1 MASVHFMLATRNGG
15 LALRRPDLGVIAKGA
30 KADIVVW
37 DGMSPGMLGWDD
49 PVAAVILHSNV
60 GDIKHV
66 LVDGKFV
73 QRDRKLTVE
82 NYSSIQQ
89 RFPVTARKVQAEWK
103 KRPYPVLEG
112 KYSLFDYRYEQ
123 VPYVDTVRGDGNG
136 YGNQYL

>member
-1 MASVHFMLATRNGG
+1 MSVNQAFMLATRNGG

-37 DGMSPGMLGWDD
+37 DRMT

-73 QRDRKLTVE
+73 KRDRNLIVE
-82 NYSSIQQ
+82 NYSSVQQ
-89 RFPVTARKVQAEWK
+89 RFLVTARKVQAEWK
-103 KRPYPVLEG
+103 QRPYPVLKS
-112 KYSLFDYRYEQ
+112 KYSLSDYQYGR
-123 VPYVDTVRGDGNG
+123 VPYADTVRGDGNG
-136 YGNQYL
+136 YGRQYL